1 MDSPLKRKDIPPL
14 RRAQILA
21 AAAELFSRGG
31 YQGVTVDAIA
41 RRAGISK
48 GNLYWHFRS
57 KREVFQLLLEDALEK
72 FNPLLEEIAGSD
84 ASPREKLRTLTRAL
98 LETAAANREAMSL
111 VLQIAA
117 QPELRDMVSAEYV
130 LLMSRYIDSMTQL
143 FADAGEENPR
153 DVAALYALVVDA
165 LVAMVVLGPGLYD
178 EERIIALLEERFIS
192 FGRDKDG

>member
-1 MDSPLKRKDIPPL
+1 MGKPLRRKDIPPL

-41 RRAGISK
+41 RQAGISK

-57 KREVFQLLLEDALEK
+57 KREIFQLLLEEAMGRFDPVLG
-72 FNPLLEEIAGSD
+72 EIADSD
-84 ASPREKLRTLTRAL
+84 APPRQKLRALTRAL
-98 LETAAANREAMSL
+98 LETAAANPEAMSL

-130 LLMSRYIDSMTQL
+130 LLMSRYIDTMTQL
-143 FADAGEENPR
+143 FADAGAEKPR
-153 DVAALYALVVDA
+153 DVAALYALVIDA
-165 LVAMVVLGPGLYD
+165 LMGMVVVAPDLYD
-178 EERIIALLEERFIS
+178 KERILALLEERFIS

>member
-1 MDSPLKRKDIPPL
+1 MDDRPRRRDIPPL
-14 RRAQILA
+14 RRTQILA

-41 RRAGISK
+41 RKAGTSK
-48 GNLYWHFRS
+48 GNLYWHFGS
-57 KREVFQLLLEDALEK
+57 KQEILQLLFEDILQR
-72 FNPLLEEIAGSD
+72 FDSLLREIVGSD
-84 ASPREKLRTLTRAL
+84 APPRQKLRALTRAL
-98 LETAAANREAMSL
+98 LETAAANPEAMSL

-130 LLMSRYIDSMTQL
+130 LLMSRYIDTMTQL

-153 DVAALYALVVDA
+153 DVAALYALITDA
-165 LVAMVVLGPGLYD
+165 LMGMVVVAPDLYD
-178 EERIIALLEERFIS
+178 RERIIALLEERFIS